1 VNLGPYTYVTVSLA
15 PEETPRL
22 DVSFHTSEVRVRAS
36 VIDERRPYL
45 AFSTPEAQVSFSATG
60 LGPVTDADLTLAR
73 DIHRASAQYLA
84 DCERVH
90 GQQSFT
96 GQTAA

>member
-45 AFSTPEAQVSFSATG
+45 AFSTPEAQVSSATG
-60 LGPVTDADLTLAR
+60 LGPVTDADLTLAH
-73 DIHRASAQYLA
+73 DIHRAAAQYLA

-90 GQQSFT
+90 GQQSVT
-96 GQTAA
+96 DQTAA